1 MTGVAAIATS
11 FGTRISQLQHLLTT
25 QQQQKQSTPL
35 PHLGMLNPKRQR
47 LQDLHRQVEIQ
58 QIVVNSMLVVYG
70 TEVGTSILT
79 AGKQAIQSSLTPWDT
94 EILTTAVPALL

>member
-1 MTGVAAIATS
+1 M
-11 FGTRISQLQHLLTT
+11 

-35 PHLGMLNPKRQR
+35 PHRGMLSQKLQH

-70 TEVGTSILT
+70 TEVGTST
-79 AGKQAIQSSLTPWDT
+79 PMVGKLEVLYSLMVWGLG
-94 EILTTAVPALL
+94 IHTTALPALLCASAAEASSGQPGLHPRPTVVP